1 MGKGMNMSKV
11 EVLVGLPGSGKST
24 FLSFVDNPEFG
35 GDVFVYSTDNYIEA
49 KAKELGLTYNTAF
62 QDNISAATK
71 HMNAVL
77 NVAVSAGIDVYWDQT
92 NMSAKKRLGILS
104 KFPKTYRKTCRCIA
118 PPRTPEEWAELDR
131 RLASREGKT
140 IPHHIIEAMADSY
153 VEPEL
158 DEGFDYILVV
168 DLFGNTLAEKG
179 EKL

>member
-1 MGKGMNMSKV
+1 MPELV
-11 EVLVGLPGSGKST
+11 VLVGLPGSGKST

-35 GDVFVYSTDNYIEA
+35 NTVFVYSTDNYIESVA
-49 KAKELGLTYNTAF
+49 SARGKTYNDVF
-62 QDNISAATK
+62 RDVIGEATTE
-71 HMNAVL
+71 MNRFLGYALEDKVD
-77 NVAVSAGIDVYWDQT
+77 IYWDQT

-140 IPHHIIEAMADSY
+140 IPHHIIESMADSY

-168 DLFGNTLAEKG
+168 DLFGNTIAEKG
-179 EKL
+179 K

>member
-1 MGKGMNMSKV
+1 MSKV

-24 FLSFVDNPEFG
+24 FVNSVFG
-35 GDVFVYSTDNYIEA
+35 EDPSGVFVYSTDNVLEELAA
-49 KAKELGLTYNTAF
+49 KTGETYNQVF
-62 QDNISAATK
+62 KDNIGYATK
-71 HMNAVL
+71 LMDDLLANYILMGARV
-77 NVAVSAGIDVYWDQT
+77 VWDQT
-92 NMSAKKRLGILS
+92 NMSSKKRRGILTR
-104 KFPKTYRKTCRCIA
+104 FPKSYRKVCWCIA

-131 RLASREGKT
+131 RLSSREGKT

-179 EKL
+179 VKND

>member
-1 MGKGMNMSKV
+1 MKWKMKMSKV

-24 FLSFVDNPEFG
+24 FVNSVFG
-35 GDVFVYSTDNYIEA
+35 EDPSGVFVYSTDDYIEA
-49 KAKELGLTYNTAF
+49 FARVTGQTYNEVF
-62 QDNISAATK
+62 KDNIGAATTS
-71 HMNAVL
+71 MNAHLELALHRGDRV
-77 NVAVSAGIDVYWDQT
+77 VWDQT
-92 NMSAKKRLGILS
+92 NMSSKKRRGILS
-104 KFPKTYRKTCRCIA
+104 RFPKSYRKVCWCIA

-168 DLFGNTLAEKG
+168 DLFGNTIAEKG
-179 EKL
+179 IKQ

>member
-1 MGKGMNMSKV
+1 MSKV

-24 FLSFVDNPEFG
+24 FVNSVFG
-35 GDVFVYSTDNYIEA
+35 EDPSGVFVYSTDDYIENVA
-49 KAKELGLTYNTAF
+49 RIRGKTYNESF
-62 QDNISAATK
+62 KDNISAATK
-71 HMNAVL
+71 FMDGTLVEVL
-77 NVAVSAGIDVYWDQT
+77 KLSGRVVWDQT
-92 NMSAKKRLGILS
+92 NMSSKKRRGILS
-104 KFPKTYRKTCRCIA
+104 RFPKSYRKVCWCIA

-140 IPHHIIEAMADSY
+140 IPHHIIESMADSY

-179 EKL
+179 VKND

>member
-24 FLSFVDNPEFG
+24 FVNSVFG
-35 GDVFVYSTDNYIEA
+35 EHPSGVFIYSTDDYIEEYA
-49 KAKELGLTYNTAF
+49 RNRSMTYNEAF
-62 QDNISAATK
+62 KDTINYATQYNNIMLDRAIQ
-71 HMNAVL
+71 NGERV
-77 NVAVSAGIDVYWDQT
+77 VWDQT
-92 NMSAKKRLGILS
+92 NMSSKKRRGILS
-104 KFPKTYRKTCRCIA
+104 RFPKSYRKVCWCIA
-118 PPRTPEEWAELDR
+118 PPRTPEEWAELDH

-168 DLFGNTLAEKG
+168 DLFGNVIAEKG
-179 EKL
+179 VKND